1 VANDIKFSGQWFQVR
16 DRNLTPKFSVGYT
29 VHISEKKEVIKFV
42 VANDKETIERIFNLD
57 SVKVNSILTKTI
69 IRREHFPNH
78 LSDELIKEFFEEN
91 LVEESLRLIKNI
103 EDRKWIFGEDK
114 KLLDR
119 LEIEYELTLDGKKG
133 EA

>member
-1 VANDIKFSGQWFQVR
+1 MANDIKFSGQWFQVR

-57 SVKVNSILTKTI
+57 PVKVNSILTKTI

-103 EDRKWIFGEDK
+103 EDRKWILGEDK

-119 LEIEYELTLDGKKG
+119 LEIEYELTLDERK
-133 EA
+133 EE

>member
-1 VANDIKFSGQWFQVR
+1 MANDIKFSGQWFQVR

-57 SVKVNSILTKTI
+57 PVKVNSILTKTI

-78 LSDELIKEFFEEN
+78 LSDELIKEFFEKN
-91 LVEESLRLIKNI
+91 LVKESLRLIKNI
-103 EDRKWIFGEDK
+103 EDRKWISGEDK

-119 LEIEYELTLDGKKG
+119 LEIEYELTLDERK
-133 EA
+133 EE

>member
-1 VANDIKFSGQWFQVR
+1 MANHIKFSGQWFQVR

-57 SVKVNSILTKTI
+57 PVKVNSILTKTI

-103 EDRKWIFGEDK
+103 EDRKWISGEDK
-114 KLLDR
+114 KLLDC
-119 LEIEYELTLDGKKG
+119 LEIEYELKLDERK
-133 EA
+133 EE

>member
-1 VANDIKFSGQWFQVR
+1 MANDIKFSGQWFQVR
-16 DRNLTPKFSVGYT
+16 DRNLTPKFSIGYT

-57 SVKVNSILTKTI
+57 PVKVNSILTKTI

-91 LVEESLRLIKNI
+91 LVKESLRLIKNI

-119 LEIEYELTLDGKKG
+119 LEIEYELTLDGKKD
-133 EA
+133 

>member
-1 VANDIKFSGQWFQVR
+1 MANDIKFSGQWFQVR
-16 DRNLTPKFSVGYT
+16 DRNLTHKFSVGYT

-69 IRREHFPNH
+69 IRREYFPNH

-119 LEIEYELTLDGKKG
+119 LEIEYELTLDERK
-133 EA
+133 EE